1 MNETRPDEHL
11 LVNSNELILV
21 SASDASGTP
30 HEAAL
35 PFVYE
40 DGVIYVLADKGADW
54 YRNVER
60 DKGVVVR
67 IGRRGF
73 RGRAKLVDARQR
85 ARMAEQIASRFKKKY
100 RGSALK
106 GPDPRQLLPV
116 TIDIQF

>member
-1 MNETRPDEHL
+1 MNEARPDEHL
-11 LVNSNELILV
+11 LLEASELILV

-30 HEAAL
+30 HEATL
-35 PFVYE
+35 RFVYR
-40 DGVIYVLADKGADW
+40 DGVVYLLAQSEADW

-73 RGRAKLVDARQR
+73 RGRARLYDARQR
-85 ARMAEQIASRFKKKY
+85 AKMIDQVTAGFKKKY
-100 RGSALK
+100 AAGALK
-106 GPDPRQLLPV
+106 GADPKHLLPV